1 MLFRMLFSL
10 DVIKLRY
17 NSGKLY
23 SGTTALGHQAKAQS
37 VKVIESPHEAF
48 AHIDHWRRE
57 GLRIGLIP
65 TMGALHAGHFSL
77 VRRSVAGCDITTASI
92 FVNPTQFAPQEDLSR
107 YPRTLESDL
116 EGLRASKCDLVFVPQ
131 PSALYPDGFSTYVQ
145 PPAAA
150 EPLEGVCRPGHF
162 RGVCTIVLKLFGI
175 MPAHVAYFG
184 RKDYQQ
190 LLVIKRMTEDLNVPI
205 HIEGCPTVRE
215 DDGLA
220 MSSRNRYLSPQQ
232 RSAAL
237 SLRKAL
243 QAAQDLANTGL
254 ISIDLLETAMRS
266 KMMETGADD
275 VEYARIVDSESLANL
290 TLLDQPA
297 IALVAAKVGTT
308 RLIDNLEITPPP
320 G

>member
-1 MLFRMLFSL
+1 M
-10 DVIKLRY
+10 
-17 NSGKLY
+17 
-23 SGTTALGHQAKAQS
+23 
-37 VKVIESPHEAF
+37 KVIESPHEAF

-65 TMGALHAGHFSL
+65 TMGALHAGHLSL
-77 VRRSVAGCDITTASI
+77 VRRSTAGCDITVASI
-92 FVNPTQFAPQEDLSR
+92 FVNPTQFAPHEDLSR

-131 PSALYPDGFSTYVQ
+131 PSALYPDGFSTYIQ
-145 PPAAA
+145 PPAVA
-150 EPLEGVCRPGHF
+150 ETLEGVCRPGHF

-184 RKDYQQ
+184 KKDYQQ
-190 LLVIKRMTEDLNVPI
+190 FLVIRRMTEDLNVPI

-220 MSSRNRYLSPQQ
+220 LSSRNRYLSSTQ

-237 SLRKAL
+237 SLSKAL
-243 QAAQDLANTGL
+243 LSAQDLARAGL
-254 ISIDLLETAMRS
+254 TSIDLLESAMRS
-266 KMMETGADD
+266 KMIETGADN
-275 VEYARIVDSESLANL
+275 VEYARIVDVETLADL
-290 TLLDQPA
+290 TVLNQPA
-297 IALVAAKVGTT
+297 IALVAAQVGAT
-308 RLIDNLEITPPP
+308 RLIDNLEIKPLP